1 MIHKEQKEQDEGA
14 LYEKT
19 GNYPERAAVQ
29 KRLWLSGNGLL
40 PGVMKGIANDR
51 FDARRAQNRLEK
63 RRTPCSDQRLGFL
76 AYRGTLHR
84 RAAAMDLLVAKKPEG
99 D

>member
-19 GNYPERAAVQ
+19 GNYPERAAV
-29 KRLWLSGNGLL
+29 KNRLLSSGYGLL
-40 PGVMKGIANDR
+40 SGVMKGIVNDR

-63 RRTPCSDQRLGFL
+63 
-76 AYRGTLHR
+76 
-84 RAAAMDLLVAKKPEG
+84 
-99 D
+99 

>member
-19 GNYPERAAVQ
+19 GYYPERAAAQ
-29 KRLWLSGNGLL
+29 NRLLSSGYGLL
-40 PGVMKGIANDR
+40 SGVMKGIVNDR

-63 RRTPCSDQRLGFL
+63 
-76 AYRGTLHR
+76 
-84 RAAAMDLLVAKKPEG
+84 
-99 D
+99 

>member
-63 RRTPCSDQRLGFL
+63 
-76 AYRGTLHR
+76 
-84 RAAAMDLLVAKKPEG
+84 
-99 D
+99 